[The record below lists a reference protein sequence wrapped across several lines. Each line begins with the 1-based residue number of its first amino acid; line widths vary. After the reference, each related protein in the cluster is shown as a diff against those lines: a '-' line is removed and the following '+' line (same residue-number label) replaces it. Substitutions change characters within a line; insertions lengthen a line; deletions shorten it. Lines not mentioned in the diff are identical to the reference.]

1 MTSNLGALSDLELLT
16 ILSLHE
22 PLLRVKDGSRRAAY
36 TTSTSVSHLVRYME
50 DGQGEALSVLP
61 RVSTFLF
68 SLGFNL
74 CFLSD
79 SLPLQYNFPLILLFQ
94 LYLCLPVTFCVAK
107 RHGTCK
113 LHHLLESQF
122 FFDDG
127 FSSQGLMV
135 VDLTV
140 RNKHLS
146 VSCVIWEHTA
156 FLLRLCPDR
165 TEEHNLS

>member
-1 MTSNLGALSDLELLT
+1 MEAG
-16 ILSLHE
+16 
-22 PLLRVKDGSRRAAY
+22 RAAY

-68 SLGFNL
+68 SLSFNL

-79 SLPLQYNFPLILLFQ
+79 SLPLQYNFPLILLCQ
-94 LYLCLPVTFCVAK
+94 LYLCLPATFCVAK

-122 FFDDG
+122 FLFDDG

-146 VSCVIWEHTA
+146 GSCVIWEHMA
-156 FLLRLCPDR
+156 FLLRLCSDR
-165 TEEHNLS
+165 TEVHNLSWWLILSSSELPLL

>member
-1 MTSNLGALSDLELLT
+1 MEAG
-16 ILSLHE
+16 
-22 PLLRVKDGSRRAAY
+22 RAAY
-36 TTSTSVSHLVRYME
+36 SMSPNVSHLVRCME

-68 SLGFNL
+68 SLSFNL

-79 SLPLQYNFPLILLFQ
+79 SLPLQYNFPVILLFQ

-122 FFDDG
+122 FLFDDG

-140 RNKHLS
+140 RNKHRS

-156 FLLRLCPDR
+156 FLLRLCSDR
-165 TEEHNLS
+165 TEVHNLS